1 MRSGLWGGEEEE
13 EEEVEREREKE
24 ESEALL
30 SLYSDMGSLYREESR
45 SVRAAAQSRG

>member
-1 MRSGLWGGEEEE
+1 MGRRRRRRRGRER
-13 EEEVEREREKE
+13 EREREKE